1 MKRPSFQ
8 FYPSDWLR
16 DTALRSC
23 STGARGLWMDMICFM
38 HEGSPYGHLK
48 VGDKV
53 ILAFNLSRMVGETLD
68 VVEGWLEELSTAG
81 VYETTDEGVIYS
93 KRMIRD
99 ENLRQIRAEGGSK
112 GGNPALM
119 NKGKVNLEVNQEV
132 KQKPTPSS
140 ASSSASSKE
149 KKATVVACPDGVL
162 ENVWRDWLQLRKA
175 KKAPVTE
182 TVLSSAVDEA
192 KKAGISLNAFL
203 TIWCARGSQGLQAE
217 WLKSNERQPFAN
229 KYDVAHVTTP
239 TPPNQDAA
247 LRKIEEDAKKAAKPN
262 AEVQAKIAE
271 LLKGNRV

>member
-99 ENLRQIRAEGGSK
+99 ENLRQIRAAGGSK

-119 NKGKVNLEVNQEV
+119 DKGKVNLEVKQEV

-140 ASSSASSKE
+140 SSSSSSSKE
-149 KKATVVACPDGVL
+149 KKATVVSTPEGVSQS
-162 ENVWRDWLQLRKA
+162 VWDEFIAHRKA
-175 KKAPVTE
+175 KKAKVTE
-182 TVLSSAVDEA
+182 LVIEGIAKEA
-192 KKAGISLNAFL
+192 LKAGWSLEDAL
-203 TIWCARGSQGLQAE
+203 KETIVRNWQSFKAE
-217 WLKSNERQPFAN
+217 WVAVKPQMQN
-229 KYDVAHVTTP
+229 KWDVAGITTP

-247 LRKIEEDAKKAAKPN
+247 LRKIEEDSKRAAKPN

-271 LLKGNRV
+271 LLKGNKV

>member
-53 ILAFNLSRMVGETLD
+53 ILPSNLARMVGDSAE
-68 VVEGWLEELSTAG
+68 VVADWLLELSQAG

-99 ENLRQIRAEGGSK
+99 ENLRQIRAAGGSK

-119 NKGKVNLEVNQEV
+119 DKGKVNLED

-140 ASSSASSKE
+140 TSSSSSPSKKE
-149 KKATVVACPDGVL
+149 KVADALVFPDWMPLETWEAFLAMRKRIKKPPTDYAMKLLVDKLARFKANGQNIQAVL
-162 ENVWRDWLQLRKA
+162 EKSI
-175 KKAPVTE
+175 T
-182 TVLSSAVDEA
+182 SSWQDVFEIHE
-192 KKAGISLNAFL
+192 K
-203 TIWCARGSQGLQAE
+203 QQ
-217 WLKSNERQPFAN
+217 FAN

-247 LRKIEEDAKKAAKPN
+247 LRKIEEDSKRAAKPN
-262 AEVQAKIAE
+262 ADVQAKINE
-271 LLKGNRV
+271 LLNRKVV